1 MKIMIIAAAD
11 LETRKHFNKDWSQT
25 TLIIYCARACDKT
38 RSRPLPHRS
47 WCANAFLIWYRERCA
62 SDGASV
68 QTHSHTLKWIFT
80 RALAQITT
88 HFESIVEA
96 NKNSTTINTEPI
108 SNRKI
113 SKKRNRFHYRLFT
126 DPYKKS
132 AAVTV
137 YGGNKRYLR
146 CRQILPSVYFCVMAV
161 TSSPGDISEWPA
173 ALAPLS
179 LSSDPLFINNTSTT
193 AHRSLGR
200 EKVADNMQEAMPV
213 SI

>member
-1 MKIMIIAAAD
+1 MIATPAD
-11 LETRKHFNKDWSQT
+11 LETRKHLNKEWSQT
-25 TLIIYCARACDKT
+25 RLLSTVRAYVT
-38 RSRPLPHRS
+38 SRD
-47 WCANAFLIWYRERCA
+47 RCHTGH
-62 SDGASV
+62 DV
-68 QTHSHTLKWIFT
+68 RTHSWFDTENAAPATVQVYEHIHT
-80 RALAQITT
+80 RANEYLLERLHGRRT
-88 HFESIVEA
+88 HFESTVEA

-108 SNRKI
+108 SNRKM
-113 SKKRNRFHYRLFT
+113 SKKRNRFHYRPFT

-132 AAVTV
+132 AADTV
-137 YGGNKRYLR
+137 YGSNKRCRR
-146 CRQILPSVYFCVMAV
+146 CRQALSSVYFRVMAV